1 MFYFMSCPCVLYDA
15 QWPAALSV
23 FSCSCERCLAAVFV
37 VTEFVCV
44 CVCWGWLVVVVVV
57 GGCYRKEALLEYDYI
72 FQ

>member
-44 CVCWGWLVVVVVV
+44 CVLGLV
-57 GGCYRKEALLEYDYI
+57 GGGGGGGGVLQEGSFAGI
-72 FQ
+72 